1 MFHTPLST
9 SELLTC
15 SKVIDSIFD
24 KKKTKLTLIF
34 PMDSPVETL
43 AGK

>member
-24 KKKTKLTLIF
+24 KKNQTYIDI
-34 PMDSPVETL
+34 PD
-43 AGK
+43 G